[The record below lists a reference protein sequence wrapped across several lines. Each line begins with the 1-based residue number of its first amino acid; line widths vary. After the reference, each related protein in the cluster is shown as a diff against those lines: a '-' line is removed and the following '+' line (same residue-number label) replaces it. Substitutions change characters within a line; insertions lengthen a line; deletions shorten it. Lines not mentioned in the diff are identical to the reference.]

1 MAYVGQPVPSTTY
14 NAARAKISD
23 GKSVRVKVTGAAGGT
38 TIEAGKFYLL
48 SGFFGVAMQSVTL
61 AENET
66 ADVILN
72 IEQAEY
78 ETDQI
83 DTQIDT
89 TASASYAVGTE
100 VYWNGTLI
108 TTAAEDG
115 AATPPTPYRKVGR
128 ITASKDDNNVIW
140 FILGPQ
146 V

>member
-1 MAYVGQPVPSTTY
+1 MSYTGQPVPSTTY

-23 GKSVRVKVTGAAGGT
+23 GKSVRVKVTGATGGT

-61 AENET
+61 VANET

-83 DTQIDT
+83 DI
-89 TASASYAVGTE
+89 TASASYEVGTE
-100 VYWNGTLI
+100 VYWNGTSI
-108 TTAAEDG
+108 TTAADDD
-115 AATPPTPYRKVGR
+115 AAPPTPYRKVGR

>member
-38 TIEAGKFYLL
+38 TAGGTTIEAGKFYLL

-61 AENET
+61 AANET

-83 DTQIDT
+83 DT
-89 TASASYAVGTE
+89 TAIASYTVGTE

-108 TTAAEDG
+108 TTAADDG
-115 AATPPTPYRKVGR
+115 TTTPTPYRKVGR
-128 ITASKDDNNVIW
+128 ITASKNNVIW

>member
-66 ADVILN
+66 AYVILN

-83 DTQIDT
+83 DT
-89 TASASYAVGTE
+89 TASANYAVGTV

-108 TTAAEDG
+108 TTAADDG
-115 AATPPTPYRKVGR
+115 ETTPTPYRKVGR
-128 ITASKDDNNVIW
+128 ITASNDDNNVIW

-146 V
+146 VGA

>member
-38 TIEAGKFYLL
+38 TIIEAGKFYLL

-61 AENET
+61 AANET

-83 DTQIDT
+83 DT
-89 TASASYAVGTE
+89 TATPSASYTVGTE

-108 TTAAEDG
+108 TTAAADS

-128 ITASKDDNNVIW
+128 ITASKNNVIW